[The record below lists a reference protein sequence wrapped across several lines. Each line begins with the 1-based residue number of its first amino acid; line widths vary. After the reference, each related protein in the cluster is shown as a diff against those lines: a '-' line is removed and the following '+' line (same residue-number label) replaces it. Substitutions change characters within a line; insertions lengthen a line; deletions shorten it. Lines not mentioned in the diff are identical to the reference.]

1 MEPAV
6 LTALSAILGSAVG
19 GSATIA
25 TAWLTQRT
33 QGRRER
39 IEAEI
44 RKREQLYVEFIAEGS
59 KLIIEA
65 FDHQLQSPERLTP
78 LYSIVNRIRLRCSDD
93 VLAAADRTSTRIIE
107 RYLEPNLSPE
117 EMRQTV
123 LTRTDDPLKDFSEA
137 CRHELRMLEHR
148 A

>member
-1 MEPAV
+1 MEPPV

-19 GSATIA
+19 GSATFA

-44 RKREQLYVEFIAEGS
+44 QKREQLYTDFIAEGS

-78 LYSIVNRIRLRCSDD
+78 LYSVVNRIRLRCSDD
-93 VLAAADRTSTRIIE
+93 VLAAADRTATRIIE
-107 RYLEPNLSPE
+107 RYFGPNLSPE
-117 EMRQTV
+117 EMRQT
-123 LTRTDDPLKDFSEA
+123 LLARPDDPLKDFSEA
-137 CRHELRMLEHR
+137 CRHELRMLERR